1 VAEPRLSIVI
11 PVRNARDDLA
21 RCLESLAGQSGPAR
35 EREVIVVDDGSD
47 DGTPDV
53 AARHGARVIVQGRK
67 GAAAAR
73 NRGALEARGELVL
86 YLDADCVADAD
97 WAEELARPL
106 GEDAELAGAVGRY
119 DSDQRA
125 PVARFVQLDLE
136 GRYER
141 MGTRAR
147 IDFLNSGNCALR
159 RDLLLRYPF
168 DESFQRLED
177 VELSFR
183 LAADGR
189 PLVFVPDARARHRHP
204 ETLRA
209 LVRRKFNYARYAF
222 PLYRQY
228 PGKVAADSSTPTARR
243 VRLVSLAVFLALLP
257 FAWLHPA
264 AGALALAALLV
275 SVAGSGPLL
284 ARAFAE
290 SPAFG
295 LASAA
300 FLFAGNLAFVAGAA
314 RGLLAG
320 RPPEAN

>member
-1 VAEPRLSIVI
+1 M
-11 PVRNARDDLA
+11 
-21 RCLESLAGQSGPAR
+21 
-35 EREVIVVDDGSD
+35 
-47 DGTPDV
+47 
-53 AARHGARVIVQGRK
+53 
-67 GAAAAR
+67 GAAVQV
-73 NRGALEARGELVL
+73 NVFGSN
-86 YLDADCVADAD
+86 
-97 WAEELARPL
+97 EEMLAKL
-106 GEDAELAGAVGRY
+106 QAGGSGWDV
-119 DSDQRA
+119 
-125 PVARFVQLDLE
+125 FVPTN
-136 GRYER
+136 Y
-141 MGTRAR
+141 T
-147 IDFLNSGNCALR
+147 ITTYV
-159 RDLLLRYPF
+159 YPF